1 VIDWPSLHAAA
12 ALLLTVVTFG
22 LFASGRIRVELICL
36 GVIATIALGF
46 YAFPLQLENRKTGF
60 EIAFGGFGHEALVAI
75 CCLMIL
81 GRGLVVTGALQP
93 VARLLGRLWRFS
105 RVLGLLCTLLLCMM
119 ISGFINDTPVL
130 VLAMPIILDLARRV
144 GMSASR
150 TLMPVNAAILIGGMA
165 TTIGTSTNVLVISLA
180 AELGLEPIGVFAFT
194 EIVAVAA
201 AIAFPY
207 LWLVMPRLLP
217 AGDTPANTEVKR
229 FRAVLHVGGKSRLR
243 ERRPAELAKA
253 LPAGLRV
260 IEVRRSGGGL
270 LADEPIAEGDELVVE
285 GTTDAL
291 REASESLKVALAPQE
306 LMTDVAQVTDER
318 ADRRLIEM
326 AIGSDSSLVGLSVRD
341 ARLAD
346 RFGVVV
352 VGTYRGGDSRLLS
365 VARPDEQRLEVGDLL
380 LVQGTAE
387 QLQSL
392 QDGVGALQLVGGHDL
407 PRSARAPM
415 ALLIMAA
422 VILLAATKVL
432 PIAIAALGGSIAM
445 LATGCLRYE
454 NIGRALSVEVIV
466 LVAAS
471 IALGRTL
478 VDTGAADWLAAQL
491 AVGLQGAPPALALAA
506 MMLFAAILTN
516 FVSNAAAA
524 AIGTPLAMSL
534 AGALGIPA
542 EPMVLAVLFGC
553 NLCYVTPMA
562 YQTNLLIMGAAG
574 YSFRDFVRAGTPLA
588 VIMIVSLAYLL
599 VRRYGL

>member
-1 VIDWPSLHAAA
+1 MV
-12 ALLLTVVTFG
+12 
-22 LFASGRIRVELICL
+22 
-36 GVIATIALGF
+36 
-46 YAFPLQLENRKTGF
+46 
-60 EIAFGGFGHEALVAI
+60 
-75 CCLMIL
+75 
-81 GRGLVVTGALQP
+81 
-93 VARLLGRLWRFS
+93 
-105 RVLGLLCTLLLCMM
+105 

-180 AELGLEPIGVFAFT
+180 AELGLQPIGVFAFT

-217 AGDTPANTEVKR
+217 SGDSPANAEVKR

-243 ERRPAELAKA
+243 DRRPAELAKA

-260 IEVRRSGGGL
+260 IEVRRGAGGL

-285 GTTDAL
+285 GASDAL
-291 REASESLKVALAPQE
+291 REASESLKLALAPEE
-306 LMTDVAQVTDER
+306 LMTEVAQATDGR

-326 AIGSDSSLVGLSVRD
+326 AIGSDSALVGRSVRD
-341 ARLAD
+341 ARLAE

-380 LVQGTAE
+380 LVQGTEE
-387 QLQSL
+387 QLQAL

-422 VILLAATKVL
+422 VILLAATQVL

-445 LATGCLRYE
+445 LATGCVRYE
-454 NIGRALSVEVIV
+454 NLGRALSVEVIV

-506 MMLFAAILTN
+506 MMLFAAVLTN

-534 AGALGIPA
+534 ATALAIPA

-588 VIMIVSLAYLL
+588 VIMIVTLAYLL